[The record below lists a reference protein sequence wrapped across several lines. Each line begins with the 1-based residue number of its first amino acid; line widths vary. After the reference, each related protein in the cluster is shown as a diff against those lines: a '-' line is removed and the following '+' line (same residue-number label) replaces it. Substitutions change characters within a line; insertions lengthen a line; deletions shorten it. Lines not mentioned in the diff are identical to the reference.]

1 MTVYVDDALIAATV
15 GPITSRW
22 SHLMSDL
29 AGEPGTAEL
38 VDFAALLDMRH
49 TWIQCAGTAREHFD
63 LTEEKREWAL
73 RLGAVPLRY
82 GRECVALIR
91 TRRLGLAF
99 DLAAVRA
106 AQVAAQVTAQARPQ
120 SPASS

>member
-1 MTVYVDDALIAATV
+1 MTVYVDDALIPATV

-29 AGEPGTAEL
+29 AGPSGTAEL
-38 VDFAALLDMRH
+38 VEFAARLDMRH
-49 TWIQCAGTAREHFD
+49 AWIQRPGTAREHFD

-82 GRECVALIR
+82 GRECAALIR
-91 TRRLGLAF
+91 TRRLGGTF
-99 DLAAVRA
+99 DLATVRA
-106 AQVAAQVTAQARPQ
+106 VGSHRVTG
-120 SPASS
+120 